1 VVLARLQSEEL
12 ERQGRI
18 VAGSRVD
25 LAKVA
30 VGIYLAKGALKPDV
44 SSVEALKRS
53 LEAAKSIAY
62 IDPASG
68 AASVIYVAGLIARLG
83 MTEEMAPKVR
93 HFYPAATI
101 FPAVARGEV
110 ALAFGQISEILDAAG
125 VDFVGPLPASIQN
138 YTQFTAGVVAS
149 TSQADTAKALI
160 SCLSSP
166 GATAVLKAKG
176 FETP

>member
-1 VVLARLQSEEL
+1 
-12 ERQGRI
+12 
-18 VAGSRVD
+18 
-25 LAKVA
+25 
-30 VGIYLAKGALKPDV
+30 
-44 SSVEALKRS
+44 
-53 LEAAKSIAY
+53 
-62 IDPASG
+62 
-68 AASVIYVAGLIARLG
+68 
-83 MTEEMAPKVR
+83 M
-93 HFYPAATI
+93 
-101 FPAVARGEV
+101 PAVARGEV

-149 TSQADTAKALI
+149 TSRADTAKALI